1 MKTNNVFQIDFDAVE
16 KEVRRYEQHQSAILN
31 IEPRQSE
38 QWFDANPTA
47 FTKQQRDTT
56 TVLFGGLTLMQ
67 DAFIQAACEGMG
79 YKFKAL
85 DCPDNAAM
93 QIGKE
98 FGNRG
103 QCNPTYFTVGNLVK
117 YLIHLRDK
125 EGIDTQTI
133 IDNYIFSTA
142 GACGPCRF
150 GLYVTEYRKALR
162 DAGFEGF
169 RVILFEST
177 GSVHQGGEDMGL
189 DFNMAFFRSLFKAI
203 ILGDVI
209 NLMAYRMRP
218 YEQNKGQT
226 DQVLL
231 QCRQLIVDQLLARK
245 NVMPALKAGKKLLDQ
260 VPLNRLQVKPKVSVI
275 GEFWAMTTEG
285 DGNYHL
291 QRFLEKEGA
300 EVDIQPVTNWTLY
313 LIWTEIYDIRQQLK
327 LKLGWKKKL
336 ALRKNLIL
344 LKLANRI
351 MLLWFNRYAKAI
363 GLHDYHL
370 AEMQSLADDS
380 HEFYSNEL
388 RGGEGHMEVGKLI
401 QSVKYNKSHLVL
413 SVKPF
418 GCMPSSG
425 VSDGVQALVTGKY
438 PSAHFLAIETSGD
451 GAVNVYSR
459 IQMALFKAREK
470 AQKDMDQVLG
480 TQPIG
485 LVAEALKKQKL
496 GSSWYPQ
503 HRCALT
509 AANTVYS
516 LRDKGAVAAD

>member
-1 MKTNNVFQIDFDAVE
+1 MKSNNVFKIDFDVVENKIRAYE
-16 KEVRRYEQHQSAILN
+16 KEQAELLN
-31 IEPRQSE
+31 IEPGQTNH
-38 QWFDANPTA
+38 WVDKNPTD
-47 FTKQQRDTT
+47 FRRHQRENTT
-56 TVLFGGLTLMQ
+56 ILFGGLTLMQ
-67 DAFIQAACEGMG
+67 DVFIQAASNGLG
-79 YKFKAL
+79 YKFIAL

-93 QIGKE
+93 QVGKE

-117 YLIHLRDK
+117 YLIELRDK
-125 EGIDTQTI
+125 QGLSTREI
-133 IDNYIFSTA
+133 IDNYIFTTA

-169 RVILFEST
+169 RVVLFDSD
-177 GSVHQGGEDMGL
+177 GDLNQGGPEMGL
-189 DFNMAFFRSLFKAI
+189 DYNVSFFRGMFKAI

-218 YEQNKGQT
+218 YEENKG
-226 DQVLL
+226 DVNRALEK
-231 QCRQLIVDQLLARK
+231 CRQLIVAKLLSNK
-245 NVMPALKAGKKLLDQ
+245 NVIPALHESKKILDA

-285 DGNYHL
+285 DGNYKL
-291 QRFLEKEGA
+291 QAFLEQEGA

-313 LIWTEIYDIRQQLK
+313 IIWAVMYDARQQLK
-327 LKLGWKKKL
+327 LKNKWTTRLRLYKKL
-336 ALRKNLIL
+336 LLLRF
-344 LKLANRI
+344 ARTI
-351 MLLWFNRYAKAI
+351 MLMWFNRYAKAI
-363 GLHDYHL
+363 GLNDYHL
-370 AEMQSLADDS
+370 ADMDELAKDS
-380 HEFYSNEL
+380 HEFYDNEL

-401 QSVKYNKSHLVL
+401 QSVKYSKSHLVL

-425 VSDGVQALVTGKY
+425 VSDGVQALVTGKF
-438 PSAHFLAIETSGD
+438 PEAHFLAIETSGD

-470 AQKDMDQVLG
+470 AQKDMDQVLS
-480 TQPIG
+480 TESVER
-485 LVAEALKKQKL
+485 VAEYITTQKL
-496 GSSWYPQ
+496 PASWYPK

-509 AANTVYS
+509 AANTVYAM
-516 LRDKGAVAAD
+516 RDQGLVSSH